1 MLKLL
6 DISTKDA
13 KMLIITGASPVV
25 LGGLLIQEQHGVKR
39 IISYAS
45 KNLSDVESVIHR
57 RRRKLW
63 QSFGRVSIFMYT
75 YVGSNSSCTQTTN
88 R

>member
-1 MLKLL
+1 MLKFL

-45 KNLSDVESVIHR
+45 KSLSDV
-57 RRRKLW
+57 
-63 QSFGRVSIFMYT
+63 
-75 YVGSNSSCTQTTN
+75 
-88 R
+88 